1 MATTAVYIVNKS
13 SNASIY
19 IRLSIKRHFMLR
31 QKTGLS
37 INYKD
42 WKTKTETGT
51 GAGLPKQNTAYNKN
65 LSTDL
70 QKLKIAVNEKYN
82 EASANGISVSNEWL
96 RYVIDLHFNRI
107 TEDKQ
112 SDLLV
117 DAIKN
122 IIDTANTRENAHNS
136 LGLSKS
142 RINSYKNLL
151 NIIKVYQGR
160 KQLKV
165 KDIDIQFSKEFLNWM
180 MNKKHYSESYSC
192 KKIDDLK
199 TVCYDAEIYGIQTSS
214 QLKKI
219 KGGKPKNNNILY
231 LNEKELEKIK
241 NAKLVNDAHKNV
253 RKWILLGCNIG
264 QRGGD
269 LLRLTKDNFVIRNG
283 LEVIEL
289 KQQKTE
295 KNVTIPVL
303 ETTKEILKTGLPYK
317 IALQRLN
324 EKIKE
329 VCKIAEIDKLV
340 EGGKIVMLDSE
351 GKEIPK
357 DDNGNY
363 IQKGVKRKIKGTFP
377 KYELM
382 TSHVCRRSFAT
393 NLYGVLPTPL
403 IMQIT
408 AHGTEKMFLN
418 YIGKGPLDYAQQ
430 IADFYTLQGQNNKK
444 EPQLTVIKN
453 ASNQN

>member
-1 MATTAVYIVNKS
+1 MATTAVYTVNKS

-19 IRLSIKRHFMLR
+19 IRLSIKRGLMLR

-37 INYKD
+37 ISYKD
-42 WKTKTETGT
+42 WGTKSGT
-51 GAGLPKQNTAYNKN
+51 GAGLPKQNSAYNKN
-65 LSTDL
+65 LTTDL
-70 QKLKIAVNEKYN
+70 QKLKVTVSEKYN
-82 EASANGISVSNEWL
+82 EASANGINVSNEWL
-96 RYVIDLHFNRI
+96 RYVVDLHFKRI

-117 DAIKN
+117 DAIQN
-122 IIDTANTRENAHNS
+122 VIDTANIRENAHNG

-142 RINSYKNLL
+142 RISSYKNLL
-151 NIIKVYQGR
+151 NIIKVFQGR
-160 KQLKV
+160 RILKV
-165 KDIDIQFSKEFLNWM
+165 KDVNIQFGKEFLNWM
-180 MNKKHYSESYSC
+180 MNTKHYSESYAR

-199 TVCYDAEIYGIQTSS
+199 TVCNDAEIYGVQTSG
-214 QLKKI
+214 QLRKI
-219 KGGKPKNNNILY
+219 KGGKPKNEGILY
-231 LNEKELEKIK
+231 LSENELDKIK
-241 NAKLVNDAHKNV
+241 SANLINDAHKNV
-253 RKWILLGCNIG
+253 RKWILLGCHIG

-269 LLRLTKDNFVIRNG
+269 LLKLTKDNFVTRSG

-289 KQQKTE
+289 KQQKTG

-303 ETTKEILKTGLPYK
+303 PTTKEILKTGLPYK

-329 VCKIAEIDKLV
+329 VCRIAGIDEPVK
-340 EGGKIVMLDSE
+340 GGKVVMVDSKGNE
-351 GKEIPK
+351 IARDGK
-357 DDNGNY
+357 GNY
-363 IQKGVKRKIKGTFP
+363 IERGVKRKIAGTFA

-393 NLYGVLPTPL
+393 NLYGKLPTPL

-418 YIGKGPLDYAQQ
+418 YIGKSSLDYAQQ
-430 IADFYTLQGQNNKK
+430 IADFYTLQAQKEKK
-444 EPQLTVIKN
+444 ESQLNVIKN
-453 ASNQN
+453 ASNE